1 MKILL
6 TGANGFIGHNYLD
19 KTTKKSIHTISRRPL
34 EHTSI
39 FYNYI
44 GDLTDQ
50 AFIKKVFKNRFD
62 VIIHCAWQGLPDRTV
77 ANNKN
82 NLNLNLNLIDLLS
95 AYSNAKNIFIG
106 SCLEYGDRTGILNE
120 ADNGTNINDFGK
132 TKLDIYKNILAQS
145 VEFIWLR
152 PFYLYGK
159 HQHPN
164 ALINHLY
171 NKISTGQEIELKNPN
186 QAHDFLY
193 INDLISII
201 KIIEISKIKNEVFNV
216 GSGTSVSVTEV
227 ANSIKS
233 LFGKERVTNSIL
245 EDTAIADINKAKEM
259 LKWSPKYSIETGIQE
274 FVEEKKN
281 D

>member
-1 MKILL
+1 MKPFFSIITVTKNTEKKINLTVASVLSQSFKNFEYIIVDGYSSDSTFVKINRYSKNKKIKIYRRRDKNFYDGLNFAISKAKGNYISILNS
-6 TGANGFIGHNYLD
+6 GDIYFS
-19 KTTKKSIHTISRRPL
+19 KSIL
-34 EHTSI
+34 
-39 FYNYI
+39 
-44 GDLTDQ
+44 
-50 AFIKKVFKNRFD
+50 KN
-62 VIIHCAWQGLPDRTV
+62 
-77 ANNKN
+77 
-82 NLNLNLNLIDLLS
+82 
-95 AYSNAKNIFIG
+95 
-106 SCLEYGDRTGILNE
+106 
-120 ADNGTNINDFGK
+120 
-132 TKLDIYKNILAQS
+132 IYKNILAQS
-145 VEFIWLR
+145 IEFIWLR

-186 QAHDFLY
+186 QAHDFIY

-233 LFGKERVTNSIL
+233 LFGKDRVTNSIL
-245 EDTAIADINKAKEM
+245 EETAIADINKAKEM